1 MIHYQ
6 LNRLTEI
13 CGVEKKDPQNP
24 LRIVVKALLKDKG
37 MNQKD
42 LADYLETEDANL
54 SQRLLRGS
62 MTTKMLGQLNEL
74 FGVDVLNLAS
84 QVRSGVPIE
93 KALIKKNSGNVEI
106 DFHLSPEEVKE
117 VMMNQNKTIA
127 ELQQK
132 IDLLVGQIATWIE
145 HDVQKAHRQDEI
157 INTLMEERAEYKS
170 KKK

>member
-1 MIHYQ
+1 MVHYQ

-13 CGVEKKDPQNP
+13 CEVEKKDPQNP
-24 LRIVVKALLKDKG
+24 LRIVVKALMKDKG

-62 MTTKMLGQLNEL
+62 MTTKMLGQLSEL
-74 FGVDVLNLAS
+74 FQTDVLNLIS
-84 QVRSGVPIE
+84 QVRSGVPVE
-93 KALIKKNSGNVEI
+93 QALKNRNGGKVEI
-106 DFHLSPEEVKE
+106 DFQLSPEEVKE
-117 VMMNQNKTIA
+117 VMINQSKTIS

-157 INTLMEERAEYKS
+157 INTLMEERAEYRKL
-170 KKK
+170 KK